1 MSWGDLAER
10 KVKNVPV
17 WLKQA
22 AKVCASKDVEED
34 RRERGFS
41 AWGQAKDAATTGDGV
56 DTA

>member
-1 MSWGDLAER
+1 M
-10 KVKNVPV
+10 PV
-17 WLKQA
+17 WLKQT

>member
-1 MSWGDLAER
+1 M
-10 KVKNVPV
+10 PV
-17 WLKQA
+17 CLKQT

-41 AWGQAKDAATTGDGV
+41 ARGQAKDAATTEDGV